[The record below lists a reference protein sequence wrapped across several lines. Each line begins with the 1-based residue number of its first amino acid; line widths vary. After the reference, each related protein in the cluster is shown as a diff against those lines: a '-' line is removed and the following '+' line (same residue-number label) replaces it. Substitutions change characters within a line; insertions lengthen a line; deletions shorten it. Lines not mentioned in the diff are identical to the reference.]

1 MRGVESSP
9 TVGDG
14 AGCADVDAITDVDAD
29 DFGIDTGIVIRDGGT
44 NGVGTG
50 AGAGALG

>member
-1 MRGVESSP
+1 MSGVESSP
-9 TVGDG
+9 AVEDG
-14 AGCADVDAITDVDAD
+14 AGWADVDAKTGAAAD

-50 AGAGALG
+50 AGTLGW